1 MAYVAW
7 FEDLTKGDIRLAGG
21 KGANLG
27 EMVGAALPIP
37 PGFVITSQAYQHF
50 LEENKIRRELAKLLR
65 RIRIDNQRQLELQ
78 SNRIREIIM
87 KSRVPSVIRNTILQN
102 YKKLSEHGTPPLFVA
117 VRSSATAED
126 LLDASFAGQQE
137 TYLNVCAKDLIGCV
151 QKCWSSL
158 FTPRA
163 IFYREKQGFDHN
175 RVSMAVIVQTM
186 INADKAGVM
195 FTVNPVTC
203 QEDQLIMEAVWGLGE
218 AVVSGTITPDHY
230 VIDKSTGR
238 IVMAAV
244 ACKQIMFVRNEVTEK
259 TIEMKVPQ
267 EKADAQILTEQE
279 IRRLTELG
287 RKVEQHYGLPQDI
300 EWAIEGENVYLLQ
313 SRPVTGLKKS
323 GKDYSAT

>member
-7 FEDLTKGDIRLAGG
+7 FEDLTKRDISLAGG

-37 PGFVITSQAYQHF
+37 PGFVVTSQAYQHF
-50 LEENKIRRELAKLLR
+50 LEENKIRRELAKLLKKTQT
-65 RIRIDNQRQLELQ
+65 DNQKQLELQ

-87 KSRVPSVIRNTILQN
+87 KSRVPGVIRNSILES
-102 YKKLSEHGTPPLFVA
+102 YKKLSERGSPAVFVA

-126 LLDASFAGQQE
+126 LSSASFAGQQD
-137 TYLNVCAKDLIGCV
+137 TYLNVCAEDLICCV

-158 FTPRA
+158 FTSRA

-175 RVSMAVIVQTM
+175 KVSMAVIVQKM

-203 QEDQLIMEAVWGLGE
+203 EEGQIIIEAVWGLGE
-218 AVVSGTITPDHY
+218 GVVSGTITPDHY
-230 VIDKSTGR
+230 VIDKNTGR
-238 IVMAAV
+238 IVTAAV
-244 ACKQIMFVRNEVTEK
+244 ACKQIMFLRDDITRKTTERN
-259 TIEMKVPQ
+259 VPQ
-267 EKADAQILTEQE
+267 EKVDAQILTEPE
-279 IRRLTELG
+279 IERLTQLG
-287 RKVEQHYGLPQDI
+287 RKVEQHYGQPQDI

-313 SRPVTGLKKS
+313 SRPVTGLKK
-323 GKDYSAT
+323 A

>member
-1 MAYVAW
+1 MVYVAW
-7 FEDLTKGDIRLAGG
+7 FEDLSKRDISLAGG

-50 LEENKIRRELAKLLR
+50 LEENKIRRELAKLLSK
-65 RIRIDNQRQLELQ
+65 IRIDNQKQLELH
-78 SNRIREIIM
+78 SDRIRDIIM
-87 KSRVPSVIRNTILQN
+87 SSRIPAVIRNDVLDN
-102 YKKLSEHGTPPLFVA
+102 YKKLSEHRTPPVFVA

-126 LLDASFAGQQE
+126 LSSASFAGQQD
-137 TYLNVCAKDLIGCV
+137 TYLNVCVEDLISCI

-175 RVSMAVIVQTM
+175 RVLMAVIVQKM
-186 INADKAGVM
+186 INAEKAGVM

-203 QEDQLIMEAVWGLGE
+203 EEGQIIIEAVWGLGE
-218 AVVSGTITPDHY
+218 GVVSGTITPDHY
-230 VIDKSTGR
+230 VIDKGTGR
-238 IVMAAV
+238 IVTAAV
-244 ACKQIMFVRNEVTEK
+244 ACKRIMFVRDDTTRK
-259 TIEMKVPQ
+259 TIEANVPQ
-267 EKADAQILTEQE
+267 EKVEAQILTEQE
-279 IRRLTELG
+279 IGRLTELG

-313 SRPVTGLKKS
+313 SRPVTGLKK
-323 GKDYSAT
+323 A